1 MKKIIL
7 TILFLC
13 ILSPIF
19 ADESTLARHYK
30 IFPKNPDELFLE
42 ALSAL
47 NQSKFEISE
56 IQSQNGYILFS
67 SGSKFYL
74 LTVTKKYQNQTEVKI
89 LPQNSDFSI
98 SEEIAKQVF
107 ALIEA
112 KIKTNPLKMVK

>member
-7 TILFLC
+7 TIFVLFF
-13 ILSPIF
+13 SFF
-19 ADESTLARHYK
+19 AFAEEGKLAQHYK

-42 ALSAL
+42 AISAL
-47 NQSKFEISE
+47 NQSRFEISE

-67 SGSKFYL
+67 AGSKFYL
-74 LTVTKKYQNQTEVKI
+74 LTVTKKYQNQTEIKI

-107 ALIEA
+107 SLIEA
-112 KIKTNPLKMVK
+112 KIKTRPLKLVK